1 MSYQKFTPLTP
12 ELYEYCLELNHNQSK
27 ALNLMGQDNGNHPQI
42 SMQISS
48 DEARFLQFL
57 IKAKQCSRIL
67 ELGTFLGYSTA
78 AMALALPDHGIVTT
92 LDIDAN
98 ATAIAKKNWEYA
110 HLSHKIQ
117 LILGPALESL
127 RALEN
132 QKQQFDFI
140 FIDADKGNYIAY
152 YEYAKKLLTASGI
165 IAIDNVLYHGEVC
178 AEYPSKTAQ
187 KIREF
192 NLYVKS
198 DSSMDISVIPIA
210 DGLLLAQF
218 H

>member
-12 ELYEYCLELNHNQSK
+12 KLYEYSLELIHNHSK
-27 ALNLMGQDNGNHPQI
+27 ALNLICQENGNHPQI
-42 SMQISS
+42 GMQISG

-78 AMALALPDHGIVTT
+78 AMALALPEHGMVTT
-92 LDIDAN
+92 LDIDVN
-98 ATAIAKKNWEYA
+98 ATTIAKKNWEQA

-127 RALEN
+127 KALEN
-132 QKQQFDFI
+132 HKQQFDFI

-152 YEYAKKLLTASGI
+152 YEYAKKLLVPHGI
-165 IAIDNVLYHGEVC
+165 IAIDNILYHGEVC
-178 AEYPSKTAQ
+178 TETPSKTGQ
-187 KIREF
+187 KVQEF
-192 NLYVKS
+192 NLYVKN

-218 H
+218 R